1 MNSSRLMSTRLFR
14 LVLPLAFGLAFAFI
28 LTGAWEYYSV
38 RSYVAVPGTVS
49 PSFVRPAAESWVPV
63 ILDQNILGLDMPDSG
78 MAAPE
83 PVNNPD
89 SFAPVLLGTVTGTSP
104 RALLRSGEDF
114 LVLDPGA
121 LIDGWELSEVHLGS
135 VTFISGDRRK
145 EVLLWQKTADQEDA
159 DVLFSP
165 QIATPQPWS
174 APAGATRVSL
184 TRQEVQP
191 LLSDPNALL
200 QMASFKPF
208 TVNGRVGGFQ
218 VLSIRPD
225 SLLSKIGLRNG
236 DVLARINGQT
246 LTGPTQLLQAYSGMD
261 RASLITLDVQ
271 RASQMQTYLV
281 ELN

>member
-1 MNSSRLMSTRLFR
+1 MSTRLFR